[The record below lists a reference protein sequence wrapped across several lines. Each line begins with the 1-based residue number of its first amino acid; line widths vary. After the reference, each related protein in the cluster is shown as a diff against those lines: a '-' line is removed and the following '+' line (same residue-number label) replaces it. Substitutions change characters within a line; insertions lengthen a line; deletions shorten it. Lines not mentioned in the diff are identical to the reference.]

1 MNKFFQ
7 NKYFSILVRIILGA
21 ILIYSSLDKIDN
33 RVEFI
38 KIVNHFHILPAVVV
52 NLFAI
57 TLPWVELLTG
67 LFLIVG
73 KYVKAASLLYSV
85 LLVVFIVALLQAE
98 LRGINTNCGCFSL
111 KAGEDSNLWLR
122 MFLDLIMLFFSV
134 NLYLTAPESDVIL
147 SEAKGHP
154 LGHPNNQ
161 TI

>member
-7 NKYFSILVRIILGA
+7 NKYFSILVRVILGG

-33 RVEFI
+33 RAEFI
-38 KIVNHFHILPAVVV
+38 KIVNHYHILPAVVV

-73 KYVKAASLLYSV
+73 KYVKAASLLYSI
-85 LLVVFIVALLQAE
+85 LLVVFIIALLQAE
-98 LRGINTNCGCFSL
+98 LRGININCGCFSL
-111 KAGEDSNLWLR
+111 KADEDSNLWLR

-134 NLYLTAPESDVIL
+134 NLYLSARQSILICEERSD
-147 SEAKGHP
+147 EAIP
-154 LGHPNNQ
+154 
-161 TI
+161 